1 MLSFMSQN
9 QTSFSFP
16 GVFSTVSVPQAEF
29 EHEGSEIDHGLND
42 IPPTD
47 SSWSS
52 NTKSQTE
59 LEDPPGG
66 GVGRRI
72 LVSVTWKFSC
82 SSPKNL
88 YDSYNP
94 PDWRLIFGK
103 FSMFPPLCSVGD
115 SWSSSVSLENRVI
128 PPEFLH
134 LVGFILTHVANQ
146 YLISL
151 SSETD
156 ISLTLPSSWS
166 ADTPTS
172 SCVVASMDDDCYIT
186 GIREEVIHL
195 THFDLDGQWFLV
207 GILGV
212 KLTANNATIQPW

>member
-1 MLSFMSQN
+1 MLCWRQLILLRF
-9 QTSFSFP
+9 TGKP
-16 GVFSTVSVPQAEF
+16 C
-29 EHEGSEIDHGLND
+29 
-42 IPPTD
+42 
-47 SSWSS
+47 
-52 NTKSQTE
+52 NT
-59 LEDPPGG
+59 
-66 GVGRRI
+66 
-72 LVSVTWKFSC
+72 
-82 SSPKNL
+82 
-88 YDSYNP
+88 
-94 PDWRLIFGK
+94 
-103 FSMFPPLCSVGD
+103 
-115 SWSSSVSLENRVI
+115 
-128 PPEFLH
+128 PEFFH
-134 LVGFILTHVANQ
+134 SVGFILTHVANQ

-212 KLTANNATIQPW
+212 KLTANNATIQP